1 MDRVCDLPHSVIS
14 KIAETEF
21 EVKVLATQND
31 RLSSQ
36 AIRLEQLLKQKQN
49 TLQLIKSIYEGKLV
63 FESDDLNN

>member
-1 MDRVCDLPHSVIS
+1 MRNFDQLVNIIQKLEIDRVCDLPHSVIS

-49 TLQLIKSIYEGKLV
+49 TL
-63 FESDDLNN
+63 